1 MTYVG
6 SAITAIAGVTLLTCT
21 GTAHGQIFLEPR
33 TWAVSVSLNS
43 PPPPAVV
50 NAGPPM
56 AMQQVA
62 PPEPAP
68 SPLHIVQADAI
79 QAAEVRADTIYANRI
94 NAKQI
99 NGTVHRQPDMP
110 LRTQGR
116 MGVPSVVASTIYA
129 NRIDAGTVTA
139 ANIYVREIG
148 GTDARPGASS
158 EKPGQRR
165 SRAPEP
171 RRGGDRP

>member
-6 SAITAIAGVTLLTCT
+6 SAAITAIAGLAVLTYT

-33 TWAVSVSLNS
+33 IWAVSLSLTS
-43 PPPPAVV
+43 APPPIANP
-50 NAGPPM
+50 GLPM

-62 PPEPAP
+62 PPEPTP
-68 SPLHIVQADAI
+68 SPRHIVQADAI
-79 QAAEVRADTIYANRI
+79 EAAEVRADTIYANRI
-94 NAKQI
+94 KAREI

-110 LRTQGR
+110 LRTQGQ

-139 ANIYVREIG
+139 ANIYVREIE
-148 GTDARPGASS
+148 GTDPRPRASSDRPGQ
-158 EKPGQRR
+158 ER

-171 RRGGDRP
+171 RRRGDRP